1 MKKRGLLIA
10 TGTIGGMSAVFAV
23 TPPQFGNTASG
34 LGDSGATSTA
44 TQTPQATPAPTASAG
59 GTTAPAPS
67 KSATP
72 APAATPAATSA
83 APAPTKAA
91 TGSVTVTGSGFE
103 AYEARRGQ
111 SWGLVKVK
119 VTFTDGVISAVS
131 ATQSPMSRA
140 GMAFS
145 SINPYVQGQKITVA
159 QINSTAADALPYVSG
174 VSYTSIA
181 YWDSLK
187 SAISKAGL

>member
-44 TQTPQATPAPTASAG
+44 TQTPQATPTPTASAG

-72 APAATPAATSA
+72 APAATSA

-91 TGSVTVTGSGFE
+91 TGSVTVTGNGVE

-119 VTFTDGVISAVS
+119 VTFTDGAITAVS

-145 SINPYVQGQKITVA
+145 TINPYVQGQKITVA
-159 QINSTAADALPYVSG
+159 QIKSTAADALPYVSG